1 MRQPRFVRVVS
12 ILALVAAAAGASP
25 AGPAAAPPAPPA
37 PASGSTAP
45 PASRDGWPDTPAGTA
60 ARHWVEAFSRGE
72 TAMRQALTDLMAP
85 ESLATRG
92 IDARMETY
100 RENRERFG
108 ALVLATVDRSAPA
121 ELEVTLL
128 ASDLSRHRFVFKTR
142 TAPPHRLLSV
152 GRIEMQPGGHAGF
165 NH

>member
-12 ILALVAAAAGASP
+12 ILALVAAAAGATP
-25 AGPAAAPPAPPA
+25 AGLAA
-37 PASGSTAP
+37 AP
-45 PASRDGWPDTPAGTA
+45 PASRDGWPDTPAGAA
-60 ARHWVEAFSRGE
+60 ARQWVAAFSKGE

-100 RENRERFG
+100 RDNRERFG
-108 ALVLATVDRSAPA
+108 ALVLATVDKSAPA

-142 TAPPHRLLSV
+142 TAPPHKLLSV
-152 GRIEMQPGGHAGF
+152 GRIEMQPGGHSGF